1 MSDIATEKSILS
13 GLMRMQDAIPSY
25 RKVRYLWCIFG
36 EATYRVQSSDN
47 GTASTRPE
55 ANGIILSPL
64 YSTMPF

>member
-13 GLMRMQDAIPSY
+13 GLMRMQDAIPSF

-36 EATYRVQSSDN
+36 EATYRVQSSDI

-64 YSTMPF
+64 YNMMPF